1 MYMIE
6 LFFTGKNMAYIDPI
20 DVISPKHSWGSNHKI
35 LWNGGD
41 GDWSAAEGLWE
52 SKPCLALRWNGSA
65 KYEGIGSPQSRGNPT
80 WFIVPR
86 QLESDLR
93 QTIYAIAES
102 KSVVLCE
109 IYQAD
114 GYDVGAWRLE
124 AKLNPQFVTKM
135 SGSNLTFK
143 LPELQ
148 KRLFISEKEYRT
160 AGSEGLLGMFVNGH
174 WKGDVYTNGIEEN
187 KNPTSVDDFRR
198 AFIDSV
204 RNAASETGLISV
216 DGSL

>member
-1 MYMIE
+1 M
-6 LFFTGKNMAYIDPI
+6 
-20 DVISPKHSWGSNHKI
+20 
-35 LWNGGD
+35 
-41 GDWSAAEGLWE
+41 
-52 SKPCLALRWNGSA
+52 
-65 KYEGIGSPQSRGNPT
+65 
-80 WFIVPR
+80 
-86 QLESDLR
+86 
-93 QTIYAIAES
+93 
-102 KSVVLCE
+102 
-109 IYQAD
+109 
-114 GYDVGAWRLE
+114 
-124 AKLNPQFVTKM
+124 NPQFVTKM